1 MSKPVQRI
9 ETVTPFSKFSQVT
22 ESEQKRWLNACRS
35 LTNDLYSKLDLER
48 EIRAVH
54 NLGLG
59 ETILLWDDRDLLGF
73 AVCHC
78 GPGTEAGNNKCY
90 IKFGAVQQVSKAEEY
105 FDQLLDACEEL
116 TVNRGMQTLEA
127 GLNMARLQ
135 AYRKRR
141 DRGFRSELQGVTM
154 HRPNEPGYNRPD
166 SYIIDDW
173 R

>member
-1 MSKPVQRI
+1 MLWPDPLSLS
-9 ETVTPFSKFSQVT
+9 PF
-22 ESEQKRWLNACRS
+22 N
-35 LTNDLYSKLDLER
+35 
-48 EIRAVH
+48 
-54 NLGLG
+54 
-59 ETILLWDDRDLLGF
+59 
-73 AVCHC
+73 C

-127 GLNMARLQ
+127 GINMARHE
-135 AYRKRR
+135 AYRKML